1 MPDLASEQK
10 DIFAAQEV
18 YDDQI
23 TLRAGVEIGQPHAA
37 PEQARAL
44 IQTYPFDYVIGSI
57 HQLADD
63 MDLYFYRYETIHPDE
78 FWEKYFAE
86 VRELLAF
93 GEIQILAHL
102 DYPLR
107 VMKLPH
113 NQPSLK
119 GYMNY
124 VDEVL
129 KLLIAKDIA
138 LESNTKGLYG
148 WQQEVGPEAFVLTRY
163 RELGGKLLT
172 VGSDS
177 HTPETV
183 ARGIPQALERLRAA
197 GFRAVTDF
205 ENKNII
211 QHAIA

>member
-1 MPDLASEQK
+1 M
-10 DIFAAQEV
+10 
-18 YDDQI
+18 
-23 TLRAGVEIGQPHAA
+23 
-37 PEQARAL
+37 
-44 IQTYPFDYVIGSI
+44 
-57 HQLADD
+57 
-63 MDLYFYRYETIHPDE
+63 YFYRYETIHPDE

-93 GEIQILAHL
+93 GHIQILAHL

-163 RELGGKLLT
+163 RELGGELIT

-177 HTPETV
+177 HAPETV
-183 ARGIPQALERLRAA
+183 ARGIQPALERLRAA

>member
-1 MPDLASEQK
+1 MRK
-10 DIFAAQEV
+10 CGN
-18 YDDQI
+18 Y
-23 TLRAGVEIGQPHAA
+23 LRLDTSKFL
-37 PEQARAL
+37 R
-44 IQTYPFDYVIGSI
+44 
-57 HQLADD
+57 
-63 MDLYFYRYETIHPDE
+63 
-78 FWEKYFAE
+78 
-86 VRELLAF
+86 
-93 GEIQILAHL
+93 L

-163 RELGGKLLT
+163 RELGGELIT

-177 HTPETV
+177 HAPETV
-183 ARGIPQALERLRAA
+183 ARGIPRALERLRAA
-197 GFRAVTDF
+197 RIPCCDRL
-205 ENKNII
+205 
-211 QHAIA
+211 